1 MIRHYVSW
9 DLIDGQCDQA
19 GGSDRMTQILAKLRA
34 GFSALQHETEVE
46 FTPDGEFVRIVS
58 KRTVYLEPMR

>member
-9 DLIDGQCDQA
+9 DLLDGDWDQV
-19 GGSDRMTQILAKLRA
+19 GGSDRMTQIHAKRLAGCRVLE
-34 GFSALQHETEVE
+34 HETEVE
-46 FTPDGEFVRIVS
+46 ITPDGEFVRIVS